1 MVEEFGAKS
10 VSGIEYYDFTSLL
23 EKNGTYN
30 FVVGGRGIG
39 KTYGAKKLVIEDFIQ
54 NGRKFIYLRRYK
66 NELRTVQNMFV
77 DVGKEFPDYSFR
89 VRGHHFEICDDPE
102 PSKGSK
108 WMQIGMA
115 VALST
120 AQQMKSMVFDDFDTI
135 LYDEFIIEKGCVRYL
150 PDEFAVF
157 NNFYNT
163 VDRWNDRV
171 RVFFLAN
178 SVRIENPYMVA
189 LEADADREWCKRKR
203 GFAVFHFPRVTAFEM
218 SVKQTRFGQ
227 FIKGTEY
234 EEYAVGNTFRD
245 NHKMMIAPKPRDAQY
260 EFTVIHRGYETS
272 LWKWF
277 DGQQWMHFHGTRK
290 RPAGGRVFTTD
301 AALVG
306 DGVYLVPLNSPL
318 LQTARTAF
326 SKGRMTFDSAA
337 VRNGFV
343 QLFSGR

>member
-1 MVEEFGAKS
+1 MS
-10 VSGIEYYDFTSLL
+10 NIEYYDFTPLL

-39 KTYGAKKLVIEDFIQ
+39 KTYGAKKLCIEDFIV

-66 NELRTVQNMFV
+66 NELRTIQNMFV
-77 DVGKEFPDYSFR
+77 DVGKEFPDYAFR

-102 PSKGSK
+102 PVKGSK
-108 WMQIGMA
+108 WIQIGMA

-135 LYDEFIIEKGCVRYL
+135 LFDEFIIEKGCVRYL
-150 PDEFAVF
+150 PDEFSVF

-171 RVFFLAN
+171 KVFFLAN
-178 SVRIENPYMVA
+178 AVRIENPYMVA
-189 LEADADREWCKRKR
+189 LEADADREWSRRKR
-203 GFAVFHFPRVTAFEM
+203 GFAVFHFPRVTAFEQ
-218 SVKQTRFGQ
+218 SVRRTRFGQ
-227 FIKGTEY
+227 FIAGTEY

-245 NHKMMIAPKPRDAQY
+245 NHKMMIAPKPQDAQY
-260 EFTVIHRGYETS
+260 EFTITHKGHETS

-277 DGQQWMHFHGTRK
+277 DNEQRLHFHGTRK
-290 RPAGGRVFTTD
+290 RPSRGKCFTTD
-301 AALVG
+301 AEFAG
-306 DGVYLVPLNSPL
+306 GGVYLVPLNNPL
-318 LQTARTAF
+318 LQMARTAF
-326 SKGRMTFDSAA
+326 SKGRMTFDNAA